1 MDRLATKDVGLKR
14 WGGGSL
20 PLGGNTHTEKGVAT
34 RHCVAAPF
42 MVSSLRGGFFYSW
55 TRVPMLSPSITL
67 FRLPTLSML
76 NT

>member
-1 MDRLATKDVGLKR
+1 MDRLATKGVGLKR

-20 PLGGNTHTEKGVAT
+20 PLEDTHTEKGVAT

-42 MVSSLRGGFFYSW
+42 MVSSPRGGFFYSW
-55 TRVPMLSPSITL
+55 TSVPMFSPSITL